1 MISGLGYVVSTFTIR
16 LPFSVLDRHKTMMM
30 MAVIVAAIGC
40 ADFSTPTGT
49 VVDRQGDTAVIR
61 CTADEGPL
69 TVHCVNGTWTPTPPT
84 AGCLATTSGSAA
96 AVQTFHFGTFVESKQ
111 GRLRPTETSLAT
123 RLPSILGSLVSK
135 EQP

>member
-1 MISGLGYVVSTFTIR
+1 MVV
-16 LPFSVLDRHKTMMM
+16 V
-30 MAVIVAAIGC
+30 VIVAAIGC

-61 CTADEGPL
+61 CSADDDEGPL

-111 GRLRPTETSLAT
+111 GRLRPTETSLT
-123 RLPSILGSLVSK
+123 TVLPSI
-135 EQP
+135 